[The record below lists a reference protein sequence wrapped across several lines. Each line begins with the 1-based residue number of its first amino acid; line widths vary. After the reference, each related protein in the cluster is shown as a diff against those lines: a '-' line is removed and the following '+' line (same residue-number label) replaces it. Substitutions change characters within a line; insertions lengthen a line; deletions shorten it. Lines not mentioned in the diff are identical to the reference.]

1 MKPEILYRVE
11 IKKKILQQD
20 MNNKVLV
27 ILPINKLAYT
37 VNVWWMS
44 FYQNNRDIKQPY
56 IKYKYFNIRAGWYIE
71 IKLEGKL

>member
-1 MKPEILYRVE
+1 MS
-11 IKKKILQQD
+11 
-20 MNNKVLV
+20 NKVLV

-71 IKLEGKL
+71 IKLEGKLVKLLKTTIKFNYLFINTLF